1 MPFLRRLSIGVPI
14 ALVAAFLLLAA
25 VACGGGS
32 TKGEANE
39 GGMTTIAGLEASD
52 HGTKD
57 VSGESEVD
65 VELDDNYFDPTV
77 LKGDPGQKVK
87 LELENEGKTEHNLTI
102 AELSLDQDVAP
113 GEKAEVAV
121 TFPQSGTL
129 SFFCKYHKSLGMAG
143 ALEAS

>member
-32 TKGEANE
+32 KKGEANE

-87 LELENEGKTEHNLTI
+87 LELENEGKTQHNLTI

-113 GEKAEVAV
+113 GKKAEVEV